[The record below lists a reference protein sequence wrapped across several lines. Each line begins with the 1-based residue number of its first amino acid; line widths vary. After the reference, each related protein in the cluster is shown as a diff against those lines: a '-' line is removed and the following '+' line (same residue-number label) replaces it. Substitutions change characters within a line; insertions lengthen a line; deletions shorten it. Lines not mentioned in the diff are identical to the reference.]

1 MSVGWTYL
9 QGLLKTITKRSDER
23 TGEGV
28 HHDHGEDE
36 QHSRVLLTKPVHKYS
51 IKLNVLKYSNI
62 LHTDPSFIF

>member
-51 IKLNVLKYSNI
+51 IKLMC
-62 LHTDPSFIF
+62 